1 MTKTPSI
8 MSLHLGYRL
17 WIAEMNADI
26 NVLRIFDDYI
36 TELESLK
43 DQQNVKDGIEDF
55 KEKFVALRKDI
66 DDLRHE
72 MHLQKMK
79 LASYSREMKSYT
91 FEMYNEDN
99 HEELRNKYNE
109 FRNKFDEV
117 KTDFE
122 EFAAQRL

>member
-26 NVLRIFDDYI
+26 NALRIFDDYI
-36 TELESLK
+36 AELESLK
-43 DQQNVKDGIEDF
+43 HQQAIKDGIEDF
-55 KEKFVALRKDI
+55 KRKFVHLRKDI

-79 LASYSREMKSYT
+79 LASYSREMKNYT
-91 FEMYNEDN
+91 DEMYHEDN
-99 HEELRNKYNE
+99 HEHLRNKYHE
-109 FRNKFDEV
+109 FRKRFEEV
-117 KTDFE
+117 KKGFGK
-122 EFAAQRL
+122 FAGQWL